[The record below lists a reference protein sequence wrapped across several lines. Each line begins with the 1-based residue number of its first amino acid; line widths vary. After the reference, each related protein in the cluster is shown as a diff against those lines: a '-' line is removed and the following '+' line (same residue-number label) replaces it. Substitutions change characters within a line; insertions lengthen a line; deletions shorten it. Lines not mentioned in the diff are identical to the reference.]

1 MTLAENLVS
10 DLRENLTS
18 NILPFWTDRMA
29 DPRGGFLG
37 RIDGDDT
44 PDYDAPKGAILNG
57 RLLWTFSAA
66 YRVIRD
72 PQYLAAATRAY
83 EYLRDHFLDREMG
96 GVYWSV
102 DAAGA
107 PLDTKKQSYAIG
119 FAIYGLSEYCR
130 ATASEEAL
138 EIAKGLFRDLES
150 RARDSKANGG
160 GYIEAFT
167 RDWQEISDMR
177 LSDKDANEKKTMN
190 THLHILEPYT
200 NLYRVWPDASLREAI
215 VDLLR
220 IFLDVMEDKAT
231 SHLGL
236 FFDEQWVRHDS
247 NISYG
252 HDIEASW
259 LLLEAAGVLLAN
271 PGEGCLAEVTALYE
285 KTKRH
290 CLTIA
295 NAALEG
301 RSDEGWMAYER
312 FGDGR
317 LDLERH
323 WWVQA
328 EDVVGLVYLYKHH
341 GVDLAID
348 KAWRSWCWIKDNLV
362 DHNGGEWHWSRFP
375 GGDINRRDDKAG
387 FWKCPY
393 HNSRMCLE
401 VIETLFA
408 E

>member
-37 RIDGDDT
+37 RIDGDDI
-44 PDYDAPKGAILNG
+44 PDHEAPKGAILNG

-150 RARDSKANGG
+150 RARDSKENGG

-236 FFDEQWVRHDS
+236 FFDEQWVRHDA

-259 LLLEAAGVLLAN
+259 LLLEAVGVLLAN
-271 PGEGCLAEVTALYE
+271 PGEGCQAEVSALYE

-290 CLTIA
+290 CLAIA

-301 RSDEGWMAYER
+301 RSDDGWMAYER

-348 KAWRSWCWIKDNLV
+348 KAWRSWCWIKENLV
-362 DHNGGEWHWSRFP
+362 DHNGGEWYWSRFP

-401 VIETLFA
+401 VIETLS
-408 E
+408 

>member
-1 MTLAENLVS
+1 MTLAEHLVS
-10 DLRENLTS
+10 DLRENLTR
-18 NILPFWTDRMA
+18 NILPFWIDRMTDTA
-29 DPRGGFLG
+29 RGGYLG
-37 RIDGDDT
+37 RIDGENR
-44 PDYDAPKGAILNG
+44 PDHDAPKGAILNG

-66 YRVIRD
+66 YRVLRD

-83 EYLRDHFLDREMG
+83 EYLRDHFIDREMG

-102 DAAGA
+102 DAAGQ
-107 PLDTKKQSYAIG
+107 PLDTKKQTYAIG
-119 FAIYGLSEYCR
+119 FAIYGLSEYHR
-130 ATASEEAL
+130 ATSSGEAL
-138 EIAKGLFRDLES
+138 ELAVDLFRVLEEKT
-150 RARDSKANGG
+150 RDGAANGG

-190 THLHILEPYT
+190 THLHVLEPYT
-200 NLYRVWPDASLREAI
+200 NLYRVWPDPALREAI

-231 SHLGL
+231 AHLGL
-236 FFDEQWVRHDS
+236 FFDEKWIRQDK

-259 LLLEAAGVLLAN
+259 LLLEAAEVLRRN
-271 PGEGCLAEVTALYE
+271 PGDASREEIEGLYE

-290 CLTIA
+290 CLAIA

-317 LDLERH
+317 LDRERH

-328 EDVVGLVYLYKHH
+328 EDVVGLVYLFRYH
-341 GVDLAID
+341 GVDLALE
-348 KAWRSWCWIKDNLV
+348 KAWNSWSWIRDNLV
-362 DHNGGEWHWSRFP
+362 DHEGGEWHWSRLH
-375 GGDINRRDDKAG
+375 GGEINRRDDKAG

-401 VIETLFA
+401 VMETLS
-408 E
+408 